1 MCSTEIFVMTLIR
14 ASTAMLLT
22 LILGIAHAAQLLVL
36 NKADATLAFVDP
48 DSGQVG
54 ATVDTGE
61 GPHEIELS
69 HDGKLA
75 FVSNYGAQ
83 NDGHSI
89 SVIDVQARKELR
101 RVDLGDL
108 TRPHGLS
115 IAKGQLYFTS
125 EKSRK
130 VGRLDAAA
138 LRVEWTFSTDQEG
151 THMVLAS
158 NDGRRLFATNMQ
170 SNSVAFLERGASSDQ
185 WTQTQ
190 VPVGA
195 GPEGLALSP
204 DGRDLWVAHSRDG
217 AISVIDVGTKKVT
230 ATVDAG
236 TKRSNRV
243 KFVPDGRLVLVS
255 DLGAGQLVI
264 IDAPSRNVQKRLPLG
279 RAPTGIL
286 IPNGQHAYVAVS
298 GENRVAVIDLQR
310 LSIAKTIATG
320 NSPDGLAW
328 MND

>member
-1 MCSTEIFVMTLIR
+1 MTFIR
-14 ASTAMLLT
+14 VLLAMLLT
-22 LILGIAHAAQLLVL
+22 FSLGATHAAQLLVL

-48 DSGQVG
+48 VSGKTD

-69 HDGKLA
+69 QDGTLA

-83 NDGHSI
+83 KDGNSI
-89 SVIDVQARKELR
+89 SVIDIQARKELR
-101 RVDLGDL
+101 RIDLGDL
-108 TRPHGLS
+108 ARPHGLT
-115 IAKGQLYFTS
+115 IGGGQLYFTS

-130 VGRLDAAA
+130 LGRLDAAA
-138 LRVEWTFSTDQEG
+138 QRVEWTFATDQEG

-170 SNSVAFLERGASSDQ
+170 SNSVAILEPGATGEQ
-185 WTQTQ
+185 WTQTL

-204 DGRDLWVAHSRDG
+204 DGRELWVAHSRDG
-217 AISVIDVGTKKVT
+217 AISVIDTAAKKVT
-230 ATVDAG
+230 ATFDAG

-243 KFVPDGRLVLVS
+243 KFAPDGRLVLVS
-255 DLGAGQLVI
+255 DLSAGELVI
-264 IDAPSRNVQKRLPLG
+264 IDAKSRTVRTRLPLG

-286 IPNGQHAYVAVS
+286 IPRGRHAYVAVS
-298 GENRVAVIDLQR
+298 GENRVAVIDLGS
-310 LSIAKTIATG
+310 LSIVKTIAAG
-320 NSPDGLAW
+320 KSPDGLAW
-328 MND
+328 VND